1 MRNNKLST
9 LVKGFIIGGTMLV
22 PGVSGG
28 TMAMILGIYEDLISA
43 VSNFM
48 KQKKQSLI
56 FLGLFC
62 LGAFAGMALLAK
74 GILALLEKFNMPVM
88 YFFIGAVIGGIP
100 MILKSCGLK
109 RLSLSTL
116 IYPIIGAAIVMSV
129 ELIPKGLFEIDSMYS
144 PSGLLILFIAG
155 FIAAIALILPG
166 ISVSFVLLVLGIYE
180 NLIKAFDQFDIV
192 YLGILAL
199 GLAAGIIGTTKI
211 LDKAMKKYTRP
222 TYLIILG
229 FVIGSVIP
237 VFPGAPSGI
246 DLVICPVC
254 LILGIGIIQLLFMLD
269 KES

>member
-1 MRNNKLST
+1 MKNNNIST
-9 LVKGFIIGGTMLV
+9 LIKGFIIGGTMLV

-48 KQKKQSLI
+48 KQKRQSLF

-74 GILALLEKFNMPVM
+74 GILTLLENYNMPVM
-88 YFFIGAVIGGIP
+88 YFFIGAVVGGIP

-109 RLSLSTL
+109 RLSLSTI
-116 IYPIIGAAIVMSV
+116 IYPIIGAAVVMSV
-129 ELIPKGLFEIDSMYS
+129 ELIPKGLFEINSMYS

-180 NLIKAFDQFDIV
+180 NLIKAFDQFDIEDREAQEHEDF
-192 YLGILAL
+192 LARQRESDMNAE
-199 GLAAGIIGTTKI
+199 LAELEAMS
-211 LDKAMKKYTRP
+211 DEEACDFYNVDSKAEASIYIRE
-222 TYLIILG
+222 YY
-229 FVIGSVIP
+229 
-237 VFPGAPSGI
+237 
-246 DLVICPVC
+246 
-254 LILGIGIIQLLFMLD
+254 
-269 KES
+269 ESIA